1 MHAGS
6 RRIHYERKKASRN
19 HMARWNA
26 TGRAKENAMN
36 APEIMLVMLVVRVVI
51 PVGLL
56 LWVGESARRR
66 RLGDL
71 HQA

>member
-1 MHAGS
+1 
-6 RRIHYERKKASRN
+6 
-19 HMARWNA
+19 
-26 TGRAKENAMN
+26 MN

-56 LWVGESARRR
+56 LWVGEGARRR